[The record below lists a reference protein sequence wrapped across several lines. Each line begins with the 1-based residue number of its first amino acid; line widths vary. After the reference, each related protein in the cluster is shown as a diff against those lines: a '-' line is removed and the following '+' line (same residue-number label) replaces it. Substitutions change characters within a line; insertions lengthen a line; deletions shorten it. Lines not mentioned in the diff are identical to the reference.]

1 MIEDLICSVVN
12 TPTKENI
19 DNYLNFVN
27 MTEYSLLVEA
37 ENFSK
42 KSQKY
47 FDKRK
52 EAFSYRRNSAI
63 DFINN
68 WVQKYGST
76 ENSPITYAD
85 TLNIPFQSIKAPKD
99 A

>member
-1 MIEDLICSVVN
+1 VN
-12 TPTKENI
+12 I
-19 DNYLNFVN
+19 
-27 MTEYSLLVEA
+27 TEYSLLVEA

-42 KSQKY
+42 KSKHY
-47 FDKRK
+47 FDKRRD
-52 EAFSYRRNSAI
+52 AFSYRRTSAI
-63 DFINN
+63 AFINN

-85 TLNIPFQSIKAPKD
+85 TLNIPFQSINTPKD

>member
-27 MTEYSLLVEA
+27 M
-37 ENFSK
+37 
-42 KSQKY
+42 
-47 FDKRK
+47 K
-52 EAFSYRRNSAI
+52 EAFSYRRTSAI
-63 DFINN
+63 AFINN
-68 WVQKYGST
+68 WIQKYGST